1 MSTSPEAK
9 QAAIDKGYQEGSV
22 GHPIFCRGYDS
33 RNEEVAKLQRQLE
46 NALKVATFQELREEN
61 AELREERDDMER
73 QAQAA
78 FKVFQREA
86 AKLREVLSRWK
97 RDLAYLD
104 SIKLTEAGDS
114 SRYQLNKCIE
124 DLEKQLAHQQPSAGR
139 CDSCGEPCNERECC
153 FCFDKRQKSEQPRAP
168 TPEDC
173 NMILGALDSL
183 GVALANHNH
192 EWTEGERAI
201 YEAAV
206 EFVERVKHEK

>member
-1 MSTSPEAK
+1 
-9 QAAIDKGYQEGSV
+9 
-22 GHPIFCRGYDS
+22 
-33 RNEEVAKLQRQLE
+33 
-46 NALKVATFQELREEN
+46 FQELREEN

-124 DLEKQLAHQQPSAGR
+124 DLEKQLAHQQPSAPTPEHKLDAEGE
-139 CDSCGEPCNERECC
+139 CEVCGETDISKPCVPVQMRTV
-153 FCFDKRQKSEQPRAP
+153 SAP
-168 TPEDC
+168 TPETSISKIVDEC
-173 NMILGALDSL
+173 LKTPAALDEMKKL
-183 GVALANHNH
+183 TTPDVEEIVAQAVK
-192 EWTEGERAI
+192 EWNE
-201 YEAAV
+201 
-206 EFVERVKHEK
+206 